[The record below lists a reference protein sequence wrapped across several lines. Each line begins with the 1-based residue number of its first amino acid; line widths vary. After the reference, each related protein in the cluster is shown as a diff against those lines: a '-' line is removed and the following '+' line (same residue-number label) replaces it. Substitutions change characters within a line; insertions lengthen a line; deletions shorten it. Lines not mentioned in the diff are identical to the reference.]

1 MDIQIAE
8 PFTDNWA
15 YIKTEL
21 NWLDRVLVMAVG
33 RHRRDLKETESMTRN
48 ARDRVTRH
56 WWKGVIT
63 LDQSPNYDE
72 YRPGAV
78 RETFYPGSP
87 AHNPGTPLNPA
98 HPSPT
103 PSSVPAPP
111 GANSLNHPTMVNVNT
126 GNVNPGAINTGAMN
140 TGNHGGNHG
149 GGSLANPALPPPA
162 PSYQDQLAARIQAT
176 RQQGILLGLP
186 ALQERLGLTLF
197 EKNLVLLSLAPE
209 VNRRYSRLY
218 GVLQESD
225 QSERPLVDLAFK
237 LFCRNDQEWQAAR
250 IRLGTRS
257 PLVQYGLV
265 SFVTESDQPLLT
277 QTLKLTAPLVNFL
290 LSEHLNDRCVEELL
304 QSHLQLAPVE
314 LAPAL
319 PLTEVV
325 SPIGASLTEATPRE
339 NPSPNCSN
347 RQPVNNK
354 LVNLGTAPTVLA
366 PNPIDFWKQLI
377 LPREHRERLEQLV
390 AQSRRHLSNPT
401 TALAPVGH
409 HSLGTPKGSLVIFT
423 GAKGT
428 GKTLTAQAL
437 AQSLDLPLFQFHF
450 HHYSPEQYST
460 LLQSLRSLPA
470 AVTLLEPYGAWLGRR
485 SPLASLGLQEWIH
498 TRRSRGEMIICEGEF
513 AIPLPQWIRGLV
525 DAHLTFSL
533 PNATQRLALWQQA
546 LGREM
551 ALDLSVDWHSIQA
564 KLAHQYCLSGS
575 EIDRIARDAG
585 YYAHTLGEMMI
596 TPRHIYTVIQ
606 QKDFKERK

>member
-21 NWLDRVLVMAVG
+21 NWLDRILVMAVG

-56 WWKGVIT
+56 WWKGIIT

-87 AHNPGTPLNPA
+87 AHNPSPQTP
-98 HPSPT
+98 PSQT
-103 PSSVPAPP
+103 PPSNGNLGINVPAPSSTP
-111 GANSLNHPTMVNVNT
+111 AESRHNLGNGFTPPT
-126 GNVNPGAINTGAMN
+126 
-140 TGNHGGNHG
+140 
-149 GGSLANPALPPPA
+149 PPPA
-162 PSYQDQLAARIQAT
+162 PSYQDQLAARLQAS
-176 RQQGILLGLP
+176 RHQGILLGLP

-257 PLVQYGLV
+257 PLTQYGFL
-265 SFVTESDQPLLT
+265 SFVNESDQPLLT

-290 LSEHLNDRCVEELL
+290 LAEHLNDRDLEELL
-304 QSHLQLAPVE
+304 QSHLELTPPAPLAE
-314 LAPAL
+314 
-319 PLTEVV
+319 PL
-325 SPIGASLTEATPRE
+325 SPIGTSFVDLGGNTTTP
-339 NPSPNCSN
+339 
-347 RQPVNNK
+347 
-354 LVNLGTAPTVLA
+354 TPTLLP
-366 PNPIDFWKQLI
+366 PNPVDLWKQLV
-377 LPREHRERLEQLV
+377 LPDDSRERLEQLLV
-390 AQSRRHLSNPT
+390 RSRRHIGRLTPELSGLPMD
-401 TALAPVGH
+401 LRG
-409 HSLGTPKGSLVIFT
+409 GSVVIFT

-428 GKTLTAQAL
+428 GKTLAAQAVAQAL
-437 AQSLDLPLFQFHF
+437 DRPFYRFNL
-450 HHYSPEQYST
+450 HHYSPDQYAT
-460 LLQSLRSLPA
+460 LLQSLRSLPP

-485 SPLASLGLQEWIH
+485 SPLLPLGLQEWIH
-498 TRRSRGEMIICEGEF
+498 TRRSRGEIIIGEGEF
-513 AIPLPQWIRGLV
+513 AVPLPQGIRSLV
-525 DAHLTFSL
+525 DEQITFSL
-533 PNATQRLALWQQA
+533 PNAHQRLQLWQQA
-546 LGREM
+546 FAREM
-551 ALDLSVDWHSIQA
+551 ALDLSVDWQMLGA
-564 KLAHQYCLSGS
+564 KLAHQHRLSGA
-575 EIDRIARDAG
+575 EITRIVREAG
-585 YYAHTLGEMMI
+585 HYAHALGETMI
-596 TPRHIYTVIQ
+596 TPRHIQAILQ
-606 QKDFKERK
+606 RS